1 MLPKAPKAG
10 KRVFLERIPLI
21 WNHLTF
27 THKVT
32 ARNLIRYK
40 KRFFMTVIGI
50 AGCTALLLTGFG
62 LRDSISDIVDKQFGE
77 IAHYNLMAG
86 LKTDRDDD
94 GLAETLASSASESL
108 YVQQTNV
115 DATGSGGTLSAYLYV
130 PEEAARLGDFITL
143 RERKSG
149 KAVPFSEDSVLL
161 TEKLAAKLGVG
172 AGDPLTLRDGDGRTA
187 RVTVGGI
194 TENYVYNLSLIHI

>member
-1 MLPKAPKAG
+1 M
-10 KRVFLERIPLI
+10 
-21 WNHLTF
+21 T
-27 THKVT
+27 T
-32 ARNLIRYK
+32 AW
-40 KRFFMTVIGI
+40 
-50 AGCTALLLTGFG
+50 
-62 LRDSISDIVDKQFGE
+62 
-77 IAHYNLMAG
+77 
-86 LKTDRDDD
+86 
-94 GLAETLASSASESL
+94 AETLASSASESL

-194 TENYVYNLSLIHI
+194 TENYVYNYIYMAPSLYRSSFGAEPDYNLVTAKVADESDAKQDAVATRC